1 MCSDIADL
9 RGADTLQCVSFTFP
23 ISDESFWQVN
33 DTVHW
38 HCTYH
43 SSEPQKNFFPLEL
56 LSLVNLVTGVELL
69 SLVNLVTGA
78 GNGCHINTWA
88 EQRWLGQSPVRA
100 ESGLRKREACAAHC
114 PAWLAATPQWC
125 CTHCKRNSSREE
137 TRSASVA
144 RAALRL
150 NLCLQL
156 VVPTIS
162 P

>member
-56 LSLVNLVTGVELL
+56 LSLVNLVTG
-69 SLVNLVTGA
+69 A

-114 PAWLAATPQWC
+114 PA
-125 CTHCKRNSSREE
+125 
-137 TRSASVA
+137 
-144 RAALRL
+144 
-150 NLCLQL
+150 
-156 VVPTIS
+156 
-162 P
+162 